1 MDRVKTENGIFMSDK
16 GDLID
21 KHMAEDENFAFQ
33 VGELIQKIRLEGNQ
47 EQQNLYAT
55 ISSLRIQLDTAIH
68 EKKKAIQEAVVS
80 KNLEIQTLKASII
93 ELRNQLE
100 IVQYEK
106 KEAVQKAVLE
116 SVNEIENLKETTR
129 KLREDL
135 QMATDPRSTP

>member
-1 MDRVKTENGIFMSDK
+1 MSDK

-33 VGELIQKIRLEGNQ
+33 IGELIQKIRLENNQ

-55 ISSLRIQLDTAIH
+55 INSLRIQLDTAIH
-68 EKKKAIQEAVVS
+68 EKTKAIQEAVVS
-80 KNLEIQTLKASII
+80 KNLEIQTLKASIV
-93 ELRNQLE
+93 ELRRQLE

-106 KEAVQKAVLE
+106 KEAIQKALLE
-116 SVNEIENLKETTR
+116 SANEIDNLKETTR

-135 QMATDPRSTP
+135 QTTTDARNTRQ